1 MTEHTYLDE
10 KEAATFLHRAVPT
23 LRTWRSRGHGPE
35 FIKDGMGKVTYRKQD
50 LINFIEGDNNG
61 TTQQADG

>member
-1 MTEHTYLDE
+1 MTEQTYYDD
-10 KEAATFLHRAVPT
+10 KEAAVFLHRSVHT

-50 LINFIEGDNNG
+50 LINFIEGG
-61 TTQQADG
+61 SHGQTQQADG